1 MNMVLSH
8 LPVLETRTIADA
20 GTADSR
26 RRPEQNVSNPE
37 R

>member
-8 LPVLETRTIADA
+8 PPVFEMRTIADA

-26 RRPEQNVSNPE
+26 RLPELNVSNPE